1 MQPSVITEL
10 FFVVYNLMFTNIV
23 RHNNQEQANRK
34 DRPQRTLHLSGLEF
48 YRTDNGADRET
59 KELIKRRAFR
69 SDWLLFTGEGAW
81 GAGGQGAGESRES
94 GRSDSSPPLPSLTAF
109 NYLPNNKNE
118 QLSQWF
124 RENPLK
130 VIRFID
136 LL

>member
-1 MQPSVITEL
+1 MFNNIPSHASFGITTRNKQTEKTGL
-10 FFVVYNLMFTNIV
+10 KGPCTYLAWNST
-23 RHNNQEQANRK
+23 EQ
-34 DRPQRTLHLSGLEF
+34 TTGLAE
-48 YRTDNGADRET
+48 RET